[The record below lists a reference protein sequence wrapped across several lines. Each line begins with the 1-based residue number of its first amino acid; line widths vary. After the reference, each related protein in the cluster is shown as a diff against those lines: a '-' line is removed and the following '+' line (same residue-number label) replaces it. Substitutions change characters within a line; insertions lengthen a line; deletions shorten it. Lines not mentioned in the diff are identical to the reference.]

1 MHDVKSKEDH
11 HHRWFSFCFY
21 RHTPSRLKAIS
32 YSSHRT
38 TAKAHRHFP
47 IITPKS
53 ETQPQQGFEAIG
65 TPHAGLIFQNL
76 HLLYR
81 LLRRSH
87 TLPIL
92 GKIVRQSMRI
102 ALLPEKVVMRSILT
116 SHQGKG

>member
-53 ETQPQQGFEAIG
+53 ETQPQQAFQAISA
-65 TPHAGLIFQNL
+65 TSC
-76 HLLYR
+76 
-81 LLRRSH
+81 RSY
-87 TLPIL
+87 LPGSLTCFIDRY
-92 GKIVRQSMRI
+92 GARNHRQLEVKSLDRKPQDAI
-102 ALLPEKVVMRSILT
+102 
-116 SHQGKG
+116 